1 MENQIQSHQQ
11 LNQQPNQN
19 KFIGKKIENT
29 LSFNISSQ
37 IQSSQS
43 AQNDQ
48 KQNPFQNNFSKL
60 GQAVPLSYALPQKKI
75 PSKLQQTN
83 AAQLAQGQSEKSK
96 SKQKTALMNG
106 NGVIQ
111 QNSQQNLKNL
121 IQQQQ
126 KSRNESQDQQNEC
139 QFQNQNYLSLKE
151 RRQQKKLEQIQQETA
166 IVKKDISMIQPVTN
180 VSNFSSDCEEFV
192 DIMMPKKNRFQ
203 SQQGFQNQ
211 LIVQQAPVQ
220 LNQNN
225 EQNNQEK
232 DQKNKGDIDDLIR
245 KSNIRYKTEKE
256 IQEIQKQQKQVEM
269 QKLKEK
275 LKKQEEEIRKRNQ
288 QKTQQFKEKKKRK
301 EKDQQQQKQE
311 QLLQQQDKLKR
322 RKSVSKQTS
331 QSQSTHQTSRQNV
344 SQQNTSRDIQKPEI
358 SKEQF
363 DQATRNRVKELMKK
377 QKEEKE
383 KQDEEK
389 EKKRLKLEILRQEQL
404 IQLQKA
410 KIKTIEQEEEER
422 KAMQI
427 KRPGGGG
434 LILQN
439 QQKRDSRQSLHQKA
453 SYEQIQNQPDESEEE
468 LEQADLQQ
476 ESLNQSDLQQEQR
489 ERSLKQKKQQQKTT
503 PSKTNKQKV
512 NSNNQKTA
520 KSNIQPMQDLV
531 SESFLRENIRASI
544 KQLYPECSIEELIQL
559 EEEYKKEFFKQTQ
572 KSKQLSSQKQ
582 HKSRN
587 SAINRPKSSN
597 GQKKSNIS
605 NNINNLQKQKQQ
617 IVKQNQSELNKI
629 LELKKFEDFDVESV
643 QNPIEMINQLK
654 DLANQIQQD
663 IDQNDQKYGVG
674 KYKHSKQKKGQEIQN
689 KDNNQQ
695 NQSEQMKEEIKKLEK
710 EAYLKQ
716 LYLNAQN
723 TFTPQEMQD
732 FELYLQAH
740 LVDGEIVLTSDE
752 EDQSESED
760 DDDKNQSQNEEDDYD
775 ENNSQRQG
783 DDDEDVDN
791 DYSDKEQESQS
802 DKSEN
807 EIQSDKKQQ
816 LKQQKQKQAY
826 QQQGYE
832 KITNNQKDKNKNSI
846 KNQIGNMKHS
856 KSVQENINTNASNKR
871 GRSQDPKAP
880 KSCLVKEQKQKRSKT
895 VTFDQEFVKSEQKTY
910 LQTSPSIKQQKEKY
924 DFNEFD
930 DFNDRDILGTAS
942 MAAQYIA
949 ENERDKE
956 NNSQNINNQ
965 QMINQRNILQQ
976 KNEEDQQK
984 KFEKKINDVKEIIQ
998 QYSGDKK
1005 GSLDMLLPVS
1015 SLESSNSSN
1024 LRLSHLKTQN
1034 IPSQFQ
1040 QNETPKTMNQYG
1052 LKVQQNLKN
1061 NANQIKI
1068 INQNNQKNNKNDQVQ
1083 IVQQQNIVPS
1093 MKNSNKNIHPLD
1105 TNMINQPDQVQKKKI
1120 DDSKKQDQPSPIQ
1133 ITQSSP
1139 QVLSNIPTEFE
1150 SEFLNFNEQFDID
1163 QFKNQLSQ
1171 DDLKQII
1178 HVNNLDLKKF
1188 FTNEKLN
1195 SFQKAP
1201 NQGLTDT
1208 LNSVQ
1213 YQNYYN
1219 MMEDEAD
1226 EGLFDEES
1234 PKNGKKVQYEDV
1246 QSSQQAFNYYE
1257 KNKALLQSNEKHN
1270 NQKYNNFINTQ
1281 DTSNIQNKKLNLIEY
1296 NSNQSDFNKELFDD
1310 DKLFALSAT
1319 DLLKLAETNTKLNK

>member
-1 MENQIQSHQQ
+1 MENQIQSQQQ

-29 LSFNISSQ
+29 LTFNISSQ
-37 IQSSQS
+37 IQNSQS
-43 AQNDQ
+43 AQNDSQ
-48 KQNPFQNNFSKL
+48 QNPFQNNFSKL
-60 GQAVPLSYALPQKKI
+60 GQAIPLSYVLPQKKM
-75 PSKLQQTN
+75 PQKLQQTN
-83 AAQLAQGQSEKSK
+83 AAQLAQGQPEKSK
-96 SKQKTALMNG
+96 SKQKNALMSG

-111 QNSQQNLKNL
+111 QSSQQNLKNL

-126 KSRNESQDQQNEC
+126 KSKYEPQDLYNENQQ
-139 QFQNQNYLSLKE
+139 QNQNHLSLKE

-211 LIVQQAPVQ
+211 QIVQQAPVQ
-220 LNQNN
+220 ISQNY
-225 EQNNQEK
+225 EQNNQDK

-301 EKDQQQQKQE
+301 EKDQQLQKQE

-331 QSQSTHQTSRQNV
+331 QSQSTQQTSRQNV

-377 QKEEKE
+377 QKEEKG
-383 KQDEEK
+383 KQEEEK

-422 KAMQI
+422 KAMQV

-434 LILQN
+434 LV

-453 SYEQIQNQPDESEEE
+453 SYEQIQNQPEESEEE
-468 LEQADLQQ
+468 LEQRDSQQ
-476 ESLNQSDLQQEQR
+476 ELLNQSDQQQEQR
-489 ERSLKQKKQQQKTT
+489 EKSLRQKKQQKTT
-503 PSKTNKQKV
+503 PSKTAKQKI
-512 NSNNQKTA
+512 NTHNQKST
-520 KSNIQPMQDLV
+520 KTQPMEELV

-559 EEEYKKEFFKQTQ
+559 EQEYKREFYKQTQ
-572 KSKQLSSQKQ
+572 KSKQLNSQKQ
-582 HKSRN
+582 HKSVS
-587 SAINRPKSSN
+587 SAQYNRPKSSN

-605 NNINNLQKQKQQ
+605 NNINNIEKQKKQ
-617 IVKQNQSELNKI
+617 IVKQNQQELNKI

-643 QNPIEMINQLK
+643 KNPLEMINQLK

-674 KYKHSKQKKGQEIQN
+674 KYKHSRQKKQQES
-689 KDNNQQ
+689 KDNDQQ

-723 TFTPQEMQD
+723 TFTPEEMQD
-732 FELYLQAH
+732 FELYLQSH

-752 EDQSESED
+752 EDGNEYESED
-760 DDDKNQSQNEEDDYD
+760 EDDNKNQSQSEEDDYD
-775 ENNSQRQG
+775 QSDDEKNSQMQE
-783 DDDEDVDN
+783 DEDN
-791 DYSDKEQESQS
+791 EQESQS
-802 DKSEN
+802 DKSE
-807 EIQSDKKQQ
+807 SDKKQ
-816 LKQQKQKQAY
+816 LPKQSKQKQISK
-826 QQQGYE
+826 QQGYE
-832 KITNNQKDKNKNSI
+832 KIVNNQKDLNKNQI
-846 KNQIGNMKHS
+846 KAQKNQIGNIKHS
-856 KSVQENINTNASNKR
+856 KSVQENNTQNKR
-871 GRSQDPKAP
+871 GRSQDPKTP

-910 LQTSPSIKQQKEKY
+910 LQTSPSIRQQKEKY

-942 MAAQYIA
+942 MAAQYLV
-949 ENERDKE
+949 ENDRDKE

-965 QMINQRNILQQ
+965 YKQDQKQILLK
-976 KNEEDQQK
+976 KNEDDQQK
-984 KFEKKINDVKEIIQ
+984 KFEKKINDVKELIQ
-998 QYSGDKK
+998 QYSGEKK
-1005 GSLDMLLPVS
+1005 GSIDLLQPMS

-1040 QNETPKTMNQYG
+1040 QNETQKTMNQYG

-1061 NANQIKI
+1061 NANQIKAV
-1068 INQNNQKNNKNDQVQ
+1068 NQSNERNSNHDQIQIAKQK
-1083 IVQQQNIVPS
+1083 NIVPS

-1105 TNMINQPDQVQKKKI
+1105 TNLINIPEQMQKKKNE
-1120 DDSKKQDQPSPIQ
+1120 DFKKQDQTQPSPIQ

-1195 SFQKAP
+1195 SFQKQP
-1201 NQGLTDT
+1201 NQGLTES
-1208 LNSVQ
+1208 LSSVQ

-1226 EGLFDEES
+1226 EGLFDEDS
-1234 PKNGKKVQYEDV
+1234 PKNGKKMQNEDV

-1257 KNKALLQSNEKHN
+1257 KNKALLQSNEKYN
-1270 NQKYNNFINTQ
+1270 NQKYNNFITTQ
-1281 DTSNIQNKKLNLIEY
+1281 DSSNVQSKKLNLNEY
-1296 NSNQSDFNKELFDD
+1296 SSNQSDFNKELFDD
-1310 DKLFALSAT
+1310 EKLFALSAT